1 MKKISSSNVL
11 RWIGVSVLLLS
22 YVLVSQG
29 IVSGEGVIY
38 NGLSFGGSAMMITSS
53 LLMKPKDWAV
63 IAFNCVWATLAI
75 VTIVTYIF

>member
-38 NGLSFGGSAMMITSS
+38 NGLSFGG
-53 LLMKPKDWAV
+53 
-63 IAFNCVWATLAI
+63 
-75 VTIVTYIF
+75 